1 MKIEFGQ
8 EHLLK
13 LIIKQLNN
21 NFFIENNEIE
31 SISSILKNVLDRVE
45 KCFKST
51 SNKYYYKEGEVY
63 FNPYHSGQYTVF
75 LYFLSN
81 SIFTETG
88 NSILA
93 DKIYFLNKIYNSC
106 DLFYEVELPEIFK
119 LDHPIGSVMGRAT
132 YGNHFNFSHG
142 CTVGGNNDLY
152 PTLGENVSMMS
163 DSKIVGKS
171 IIGNNVIIAANSYVK
186 DQDVPDNVIVF
197 GSSPNLIFKKN
208 KFI

>member
-8 EHLLK
+8 EYLLK
-13 LIIKQLNN
+13 LILKQLDN
-21 NFFIENNEIE
+21 NFFVEKKEIE
-31 SISSILKNVLDRVE
+31 SISSILNQVLERVE
-45 KCFKST
+45 NCFKAT
-51 SNKYYYKEGEVY
+51 SNKYYCKDGGVY
-63 FNPYHSGQYTVF
+63 FNPYHSGQYTIF

-93 DKIYFLNKIYNSC
+93 DKIYFLNKIFNSC
-106 DLFYEVELPEIFK
+106 DLFYEVELPEKFE
-119 LDHPIGSVMGRAT
+119 LDHPIGAVMGRAN

-152 PTLGENVSMMS
+152 PTIGENVSMMS

>member
-1 MKIEFGQ
+1 
-8 EHLLK
+8 
-13 LIIKQLNN
+13 
-21 NFFIENNEIE
+21 
-31 SISSILKNVLDRVE
+31 
-45 KCFKST
+45 
-51 SNKYYYKEGEVY
+51 
-63 FNPYHSGQYTVF
+63 
-75 LYFLSN
+75 
-81 SIFTETG
+81 
-88 NSILA
+88 
-93 DKIYFLNKIYNSC
+93 
-106 DLFYEVELPEIFK
+106 
-119 LDHPIGSVMGRAT
+119 MGRAT

-208 KFI
+208 KYNLL